1 MGIKMS
7 SAYHPFLNRIV
18 GIDEIQEN
26 ESLQT
31 DLYCTDENC
40 RKQLSFVDEFERKYN
55 DKTIKVR
62 AFLRLAGKEKHIETC
77 QFNTAGQVKVIAR
90 SAEDLMT
97 SLENGK
103 YEFRLHVIKN
113 ALQKKKNSAVARDV
127 LVPTGAKQKNP
138 QKVYENKG
146 KLSSYLAS
154 MKKIM
159 QLRTQLEDQDR
170 ELRNLVVL
178 KFHNKKIDW
187 NKFFYDTENF
197 REAFDYL
204 STSPDHPICLHGRIR
219 SINKPTETFPY
230 HSISLYSPWIE
241 KADKDNIKRIPS
253 VSITIYNKSLVEE
266 VMQKFEEGIKHI
278 AIFSDI
284 NYKASKI
291 VIDEKKQEKLQYLN
305 LQGKLNRQ
313 KQIHMY

>member
-1 MGIKMS
+1 MS

-26 ESLQT
+26 EALQT

-113 ALQKKKNSAVARDV
+113 ALQKKKNSAVGSDV
-127 LVPTGAKQKNP
+127 LVTTGAKQKNP

-146 KLSSYLAS
+146 KLLP
-154 MKKIM
+154 
-159 QLRTQLEDQDR
+159 T
-170 ELRNLVVL
+170 
-178 KFHNKKIDW
+178 
-187 NKFFYDTENF
+187 
-197 REAFDYL
+197 
-204 STSPDHPICLHGRIR
+204 LH
-219 SINKPTETFPY
+219 
-230 HSISLYSPWIE
+230 L
-241 KADKDNIKRIPS
+241 
-253 VSITIYNKSLVEE
+253 
-266 VMQKFEEGIKHI
+266 
-278 AIFSDI
+278 
-284 NYKASKI
+284 
-291 VIDEKKQEKLQYLN
+291 
-305 LQGKLNRQ
+305 
-313 KQIHMY
+313 

>member
-1 MGIKMS
+1 
-7 SAYHPFLNRIV
+7 
-18 GIDEIQEN
+18 
-26 ESLQT
+26 
-31 DLYCTDENC
+31 
-40 RKQLSFVDEFERKYN
+40 
-55 DKTIKVR
+55 
-62 AFLRLAGKEKHIETC
+62 
-77 QFNTAGQVKVIAR
+77 
-90 SAEDLMT
+90 
-97 SLENGK
+97 
-103 YEFRLHVIKN
+103 
-113 ALQKKKNSAVARDV
+113 
-127 LVPTGAKQKNP
+127 
-138 QKVYENKG
+138 
-146 KLSSYLAS
+146 

-253 VSITIYNKSLVEE
+253 ISITIYNKSLVEE

>member
-26 ESLQT
+26 EALQT

-77 QFNTAGQVKVIAR
+77 QFNTADQVKVIAR

-113 ALQKKKNSAVARDV
+113 ALHKKKNSAVASDV

-138 QKVYENKG
+138 QKVYENKW

-204 STSPDHPICLHGRIR
+204 STSPDHPICLHGRIK

-230 HSISLYSPWIE
+230 HSISLYSPWVE

-284 NYKASKI
+284 NYKVSKI
-291 VIDEKKQEKLQYLN
+291 VIDEKKQEKPQYLN

>member
-18 GIDEIQEN
+18 GIDEIQKN
-26 ESLQT
+26 EVLQT
-31 DLYCTDENC
+31 DLYCIDENC

-55 DKTIKVR
+55 DKTITVR
-62 AFLRLAGKEKHIETC
+62 AFLRLAGKEKHIEAC

-103 YEFRLHVIKN
+103 YEFRLHVIKK
-113 ALQKKKNSAVARDV
+113 ALQKKKNSATASDV
-127 LVPTGAKQKNP
+127 LVTPGATPRNP
-138 QKVYENKG
+138 QRVYENKG
-146 KLSSYLAS
+146 KLSSYLES

-159 QLRTQLEDQDR
+159 QLRTQLEDQDK

-178 KFHNKKIDW
+178 KFHNKKIEW
-187 NKFFYDTENF
+187 NKFFYDTDNF
-197 REAFDYL
+197 RGAFDYL
-204 STSPDHPICLHGRIR
+204 STSPDHPICLHGRIK
-219 SINKPTETFPY
+219 SINTPTEKFPY
-230 HSISLYSPWIE
+230 HSILLSSPWIE

-253 VSITIYNKSLVEE
+253 VSIVIYNKSLVEG
-266 VMQKFEEGIKHI
+266 VMQKFEEGINNI
-278 AIFSDI
+278 AVFSDI
-284 NYKASKI
+284 NCKTSEIIK
-291 VIDEKKQEKLQYLN
+291 DDKKQEKLQYLN
-305 LQGKLNRQ
+305 MQGKLNRQ